1 MLVWEAH
8 KTKVRCL
15 AFSPDGT
22 QLASAADA
30 VTSVRLWEPTSGKYL
45 GELRGRWGNTTS
57 IAFSHDGQL
66 LATATGSSYVVFWN
80 VEAQKHVAVTHA
92 HGVGHGLAFAPDGSA
107 VAASRWGGA
116 AFWRREPTAPNSNP
130 AAPYVEQ
137 RQPDATF
144 EYEAR
149 GARWEQFDSVA
160 FSPDGR
166 LVAANGPHR
175 AVVWDRET
183 GKLQRDIPHG
193 KANALTTVT
202 FAPDGERLAFAHGK
216 LAEIHAP
223 TGEPVVLKGHT
234 LFVRA
239 IGFTPDGKTVMTASS
254 DGTVRFWNADTGAET
269 RVFDWGIG
277 RVYSA
282 AFAPGALTCAA
293 GGEKGQIVVW
303 DVDT

>member
-8 KTKVRCL
+8 KKKVRCL

-22 QLASAADA
+22 RLASAAEA
-30 VTSVRLWEPTSGKYL
+30 INSVRLWEPTSGNRL
-45 GELRGRWGNTTS
+45 GELRGQWGHTTGV
-57 IAFSHDGQL
+57 AFSPDGKH
-66 LATATGSSYVVFWN
+66 LATATGHGYVVVWDA
-80 VEAQKHVAVTHA
+80 EARKATSVTSA
-92 HGVGHGLAFAPDGSA
+92 RGVGHGLAFAPDGSA
-107 VAASRWGGA
+107 VVAVRWGGVA
-116 AFWRREPTAPNSNP
+116 LWRDP
-130 AAPYVEQ
+130 ATPRPDTLAPYSE
-137 RQPDATF
+137 RPGPDEEF
-144 EYEAR
+144 EYETR
-149 GARWEQFDSVA
+149 GNRWEPFDSVA

-166 LVAANGPHR
+166 LVAANGGNR

-183 GKLQRDIPHG
+183 GAVRRDILHG
-193 KANALTTVT
+193 KANALTAVT
-202 FAPDGERLAFAHGK
+202 FAPDGERLAFSHGK
-216 LAEIHAP
+216 LAEIHPPKGA
-223 TGEPVVLKGHT
+223 PVVLKGHT

-239 IGFTPDGKTVMTASS
+239 IGFTPDGRTVMTASS

-282 AFAPGALTCAA
+282 AFAPGGLTCAA